1 MYDFS
6 SDQTGISAGGSMV
19 ENDYFDLPFE
29 VSLYA
34 NREGIILVRLVRDF
48 AEQPLLRDY
57 LEQDPIYLRE
67 SCDLPLFLT
76 ELIERCR

>member
-1 MYDFS
+1 MIFHRTKREYPL
-6 SDQTGISAGGSMV
+6 AEV
-19 ENDYFDLPFE
+19 WLKNDYFDLPFE

-48 AEQPLLRDY
+48 AEQPLLKDY
-57 LEQDPIYLRE
+57 LDQDPIYLRE

>member
-1 MYDFS
+1 MIFH
-6 SDQTGISAGGSMV
+6 QTKREYPLAEV
-19 ENDYFDLPFE
+19 WLKNDYFDLPFE